1 VASVYAFLRH
11 KCTERTRGYVKRRTN
26 CRRPR
31 EQTRAQS
38 PMKMKSAAWSIYMAL
53 SVLISITVASIP
65 AIVLLM
71 LFFEKTDRVIALIG
85 WPFNLVKEFFQ
96 GLLGSLL
103 PSVFFQHF
111 WFVVLIV
118 PIALF
123 CYVIFLGLLLVMF
136 RLSRRAIPRLKDG
149 YYPMETGQW
158 LLHEYYEIYYVL
170 TPHFAWFFSVF
181 LNTKPR
187 HAWFGARIGKNSIV
201 GNGLLFNPER
211 IIIGDNC
218 WFGYNAIV
226 SGHIYE
232 GGKLYMKT
240 VRIGNNVTV
249 GANACLCP
257 GVEIG
262 DNVIIGANTVVP
274 KDRVIPP
281 NSVWVHGKAIPMKPE
296 TAATDESNV
305 RVGRLTMHSPADAS
319 SQDEADVGLPDE
331 KS

>member
-1 VASVYAFLRH
+1 
-11 KCTERTRGYVKRRTN
+11 
-26 CRRPR
+26 
-31 EQTRAQS
+31 
-38 PMKMKSAAWSIYMAL
+38 
-53 SVLISITVASIP
+53 
-65 AIVLLM
+65 
-71 LFFEKTDRVIALIG
+71 
-85 WPFNLVKEFFQ
+85 
-96 GLLGSLL
+96 
-103 PSVFFQHF
+103 
-111 WFVVLIV
+111 
-118 PIALF
+118 
-123 CYVIFLGLLLVMF
+123 MF

-149 YYPMETGQW
+149 YYSMETGQW

-187 HAWFGARIGKNSIV
+187 HTWFGAKIGKNTIV

-232 GGKLYMKT
+232 GGKLYMKA

-249 GANACLCP
+249 GANSCVCP
-257 GVEIG
+257 GVEVG
-262 DNVIIGANTVVP
+262 DNVIIGANSIVP

-281 NSVWVHGKAIPMKPE
+281 NSIWVNGKATPMKPE

-305 RVGRLTMHSPADAS
+305 RVGRLTKRNPADAS
-319 SQDEADVGLPDE
+319 SQDESDVGLPDE